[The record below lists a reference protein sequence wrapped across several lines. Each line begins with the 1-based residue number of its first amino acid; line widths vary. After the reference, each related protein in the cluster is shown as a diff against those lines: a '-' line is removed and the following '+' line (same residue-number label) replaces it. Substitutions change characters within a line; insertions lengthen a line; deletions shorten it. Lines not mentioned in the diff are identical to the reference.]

1 MMTTEKTQARRA
13 MGVTMRRYLLAG
25 IILLLSFPATAADNG
40 IISKPSGSSVPETL
54 DRLESV
60 VKAKGLTVFAR
71 IDHSAEAE
79 RAGLNLPPMQLL
91 IFGNPKTGTAMMNS
105 SPLIGIDL
113 PLKAL
118 AWQDR
123 NGKVWL
129 SYNSPD
135 YLKQRHELKEE
146 YLKNLAAVE
155 VLIDEALK

>member
-1 MMTTEKTQARRA
+1 
-13 MGVTMRRYLLAG
+13 MRRYLLVG
-25 IILLLSFPATAADNG
+25 IILLFSFPATAADNG
-40 IISKPSGSSVPETL
+40 IISKPSGTSVPETL
-54 DRLESV
+54 DRLEKV
-60 VKAKGLTVFAR
+60 IKAKGLTVFAR

-79 RAGLNLPPMQLL
+79 RVGLKLSPMQLL

-105 SPLIGIDL
+105 SPSVGIDL

-118 AWQDR
+118 AWEDR

-135 YLKQRHELKEE
+135 YLQQRHDLREEFLKT
-146 YLKNLAAVE
+146 LAAVG

>member
-1 MMTTEKTQARRA
+1 
-13 MGVTMRRYLLAG
+13 MRQYLIVG
-25 IILLLSFPATAADNG
+25 IILLLSFPANGADNG
-40 IISKPSGSSVPETL
+40 IISKPSGSPVPETL
-54 DRLESV
+54 DRLEKA

-79 RAGLNLPPMQLL
+79 KVGLELPPMQLL

-105 SPLIGIDL
+105 SPSVGIDL
-113 PLKAL
+113 PLKVL
-118 AWQDR
+118 AWEDR

-135 YLKQRHELKEE
+135 YLQRRHDLKEE
-146 YLKNLAAVE
+146 FVKNIAGVG

>member
-1 MMTTEKTQARRA
+1 
-13 MGVTMRRYLLAG
+13 MRRNLLAG

-40 IISKPSGSSVPETL
+40 IISKPSGVSVLETL

-79 RAGLNLPPMQLL
+79 RVGLKLPPMQLL

-105 SPLIGIDL
+105 SPSIGIDL

-118 AWQDR
+118 AWEDR

-135 YLKQRHELKEE
+135 YLQHRHELKEE
-146 YLKNLAAVE
+146 FFKNLTAVG